1 MRALGIAVVVCMAL
15 GTAAAQSP
23 ADVERA
29 NALFLAGR
37 ELLTRHETQA
47 ACDKFEA
54 SIALDPAAPGVML
67 NLGLCYEL
75 LKKYA
80 TSLYWFRKAQ
90 VAAAEG
96 KLTAY
101 EDEAKRHTVALAAK
115 VSIVR
120 IAAAAAPAGTE
131 ILIDGKLVAPTD
143 YARVEIDRGSHTLDA
158 RATGKR
164 PFRRSFAVTGT
175 DAGTLVIPALADA
188 PRGGDSPDPD
198 VPVDAPP
205 PRGRSVL
212 AAGLAGAGTILCIAS
227 PLWARSVKSS
237 YDDAVANRAMPSY
250 SAARTKQ
257 HTATGM
263 FVVGAGLIGAGAYLY
278 LTRPRTAA
286 EATALVPLID
296 AHHVGFAISGS
307 L

>member
-1 MRALGIAVVVCMAL
+1 MRALGIAVVVCTAL

-29 NALFLAGR
+29 NALFLEGR
-37 ELLTRHETQA
+37 ELLTRRDTQA

-120 IAAAAAPAGTE
+120 IAAAAAPTGTE
-131 ILIDGKLVAPTD
+131 IRIDGKLVAPTD
-143 YARVEIDRGSHTLDA
+143 YARVEIDRGRHMLEA

-164 PFRRSFAVTGT
+164 PFRRSFDVTGG
-175 DAGTLVIPALADA
+175 DAGTLAIPALTDESGEGGASDSDA
-188 PRGGDSPDPD
+188 R
-198 VPVDAPP
+198 VDAPS
-205 PRGRSVL
+205 PRGRIVL
-212 AAGLAGAGTILCIAS
+212 AAGLAGAGTILCVAS

-237 YDDAVANRAMPSY
+237 YDDAVANMEMPSY

-257 HTATGM
+257 HVATGM
-263 FVVGAGLIGAGAYLY
+263 FVVGAGLLGAGAYLY

-296 AHHVGFAISGS
+296 AHHVGFALTGS

>member
-1 MRALGIAVVVCMAL
+1 MRALGIAVVVCTAL

-29 NALFLAGR
+29 HALFLEGR
-37 ELLTRHETQA
+37 ELLTRRDTQA

-115 VSIVR
+115 VSLVR
-120 IAAAAAPAGTE
+120 IDAAAAPAGAE

-143 YARVEIDRGSHTLDA
+143 YARVEIDRGRHTLEA
-158 RATGKR
+158 RAPGKQ
-164 PFRRSFAVTGT
+164 PFQRTFDVPGT
-175 DAGTLVIPALADA
+175 DAGTLVIPAL
-188 PRGGDSPDPD
+188 REVGSPDPD
-198 VPVDAPP
+198 THGDAPS
-205 PRGRSVL
+205 PRGRIVL

-227 PLWARSVKSS
+227 PLWARSVQNS
-237 YDDAVANRAMPSY
+237 YDDAVANMEMPSY
-250 SAARTKQ
+250 SAARTQQ

-286 EATALVPLID
+286 AATALVPLID
-296 AHHVGFAISGS
+296 AHHVGFVISGS

>member
-1 MRALGIAVVVCMAL
+1 MRALGIAVVVCTAL

-23 ADVERA
+23 TDVERA
-29 NALFLAGR
+29 NALFLEGR
-37 ELLTRHETQA
+37 ELLTRQDTQA

-75 LKKYA
+75 LGKYA

-101 EDEAKRHTVALAAK
+101 EDEAKRHTIALAAK

-120 IAAAAAPAGTE
+120 IDVAAAPVGTE

-143 YARVEIDRGSHTLDA
+143 YARVEIDRGRHTLEA

-164 PFRRSFAVTGT
+164 SFQRSFEVTSL
-175 DAGTLVIPALADA
+175 DAGTLVLPALTDD
-188 PRGGDSPDPD
+188 PRAIGSPDPD
-198 VPVDAPP
+198 ARVDAPS
-205 PRGRSVL
+205 PRRRIVL
-212 AAGLAGAGTILCIAS
+212 AAGLAGAGTILAIAS
-227 PLWARSVKSS
+227 PLWARSVKHG
-237 YDDAVANRAMPSY
+237 YDDAVANMQMPSY
-250 SAARTKQ
+250 AAARTRQ
-257 HTATGM
+257 HLATGM
-263 FVVGAGLIGAGAYLY
+263 FVVGAGLVGAGAYLY
-278 LTRPRTAA
+278 FTRPRTAA
-286 EATALVPLID
+286 GATALVPLVD
-296 AHHVGFAISGS
+296 AHHVGFAIRGS

>member
-1 MRALGIAVVVCMAL
+1 MRAIWIAVVACTAL

-23 ADVERA
+23 DDAERA
-29 NALFLAGR
+29 HALFLEGR
-37 ELLTRHETQA
+37 KLLTSRDTQA

-90 VAAAEG
+90 VAAAES

-120 IAAAAAPAGTE
+120 IDAAAAPAGTE

-143 YARVEIDRGSHTLDA
+143 YARVEIDPGRHTLEA
-158 RATGKR
+158 RATGKQ
-164 PFRRSFAVTGT
+164 PFRRSFDVTGT
-175 DAGTLVIPALADA
+175 DAGTLVIPAPTGESREVAPGPDTPLDA
-188 PRGGDSPDPD
+188 PSP
-198 VPVDAPP
+198 
-205 PRGRSVL
+205 RRRIVL

-227 PLWARSVKSS
+227 PLWARSVKNS
-237 YDDAVANRAMPSY
+237 YDDAVANMEMPSY

-257 HTATGM
+257 HVATGM

-286 EATALVPLID
+286 ADTALVPLID
-296 AHHVGFAISGS
+296 AHHLGFAISGS